1 MTFQY
6 DLNKIFAELEQQVRE
21 KQKQNEEINESKK
34 NNSIESPEDA
44 QETQE
49 VAPAALKISEDI
61 HGGDEASK
69 EIKDSPNLAIDGVN
83 KDKEH
88 KGQETENNNN
98 NNILAYKER

>member
-44 QETQE
+44 QETKKSLQ
-49 VAPAALKISEDI
+49 P
-61 HGGDEASK
+61 H
-69 EIKDSPNLAIDGVN
+69 
-83 KDKEH
+83 
-88 KGQETENNNN
+88 
-98 NNILAYKER
+98 